1 MGEYTIKI
9 LMPYNGRLQFSLA
22 MKEYTRV
29 KFICAQIYL
38 IVQLIIKL
46 FNMFSLFD
54 LQYYY

>member
-1 MGEYTIKI
+1 
-9 LMPYNGRLQFSLA
+9 

-29 KFICAQIYL
+29 KFIRAQIYL